1 MQLKRKSTAVWNGTG
16 KNGTGKLTSQSGVL
30 QNTQY
35 GFQSRFADGIGTNPE
50 ELIAAAHA
58 GCFSMNR
65 NALGEATSDAPA
77 GWLHG
82 GLVHIFF
89 NMYWV
94 RLLVPQVA
102 ELYGAG
108 LVEELVG
115 QALDGVRD
123 RVFLASKVQPEH
135 ATYAGTVLAC
145 ERSLGRLRT
154 DHLDLYLL
162 HWRGALPLEDTLRAM
177 ITLRDEGKIRA
188 FGVSNFDVADLEQAL
203 EIVGEGQIA
212 CNQVLYHLGERD
224 IEHVLLPFCE
234 RHRIA
239 VVGYSPFGSGEFPE
253 PGTWERSV
261 LDKVARAHAATA
273 HAVAL
278 RFLVR
283 RPALFAIPK
292 ASSMAHV
299 EANADAGDLVLSD
312 AEIAALSDDELGALE
327 RLIELPDPDLYAAL
341 TGDTRLSAE
350 HASAL
355 FDRIKEG
362 IRYGFAMGH
371 ADFIM
376 AETPFLRDYTREH
389 FPKVETFYVPK
400 CIWLQDWQAIEQGWN
415 VQGLA
420 PERAPVILFAG
431 QVIPRKGV
439 HDLLTAFAVRADKY
453 PSWTVEIV
461 GPYLSN
467 DYARQLEQ
475 IVASNNLQERVQ
487 FVPMLTGEALYRR
500 YRASSIY
507 CMPTHHEGMPTTV
520 LEAMYF
526 GGAIVAGN
534 AGFISHQLDDEKC
547 GLLIEP
553 GNVEALRE
561 KLDQLMASE
570 NLRQYYM
577 QAARARMVNTFAWE
591 LYFDQVEE
599 ACLRHISAARG
610 Y

>member
-1 MQLKRKSTAVWNGTG
+1 MLNASSGSHASGTRHGETHKPSVTYAVPELNETHPMRGPHMVLRG
-16 KNGTGKLTSQSGVL
+16 FSQ
-30 QNTQY
+30 
-35 GFQSRFADGIGTNPE
+35 
-50 ELIAAAHA
+50 
-58 GCFSMNR
+58 
-65 NALGEATSDAPA
+65 A
-77 GWLHG
+77 GWK
-82 GLVHIFF
+82 
-89 NMYWV
+89 
-94 RLLVPQVA
+94 A
-102 ELYGAG
+102 
-108 LVEELVG
+108 
-115 QALDGVRD
+115 D
-123 RVFLASKVQPEH
+123 
-135 ATYAGTVLAC
+135 VL
-145 ERSLGRLRT
+145 
-154 DHLDLYLL
+154 
-162 HWRGALPLEDTLRAM
+162 
-177 ITLRDEGKIRA
+177 
-188 FGVSNFDVADLEQAL
+188 
-203 EIVGEGQIA
+203 
-212 CNQVLYHLGERD
+212 
-224 IEHVLLPFCE
+224 
-234 RHRIA
+234 
-239 VVGYSPFGSGEFPE
+239 
-253 PGTWERSV
+253 
-261 LDKVARAHAATA
+261 
-273 HAVAL
+273 
-278 RFLVR
+278 
-283 RPALFAIPK
+283 
-292 ASSMAHV
+292 
-299 EANADAGDLVLSD
+299 
-312 AEIAALSDDELGALE
+312 AALSDFNAQMEDLWGTIPLRKVGNGSAASGARSIHRELIRPQGFHITLTYAWHYPKYSLAMAKQLWRQPFALV
-327 RLIELPDPDLYAAL
+327 L
-341 TGDTRLSAE
+341 DTYMHNAPWNKNT
-350 HASAL
+350 L

-439 HDLLTAFAVRADKY
+439 HDLLTAFAVLADKY